1 MDEIKLQV
9 ITKAIEDKKG
19 EEVQIIETRGK
30 SPFYDYVVIATINNY
45 RQGGSIA
52 DEIEEKLALIKEE
65 VNHVEGDS
73 QGSEWILVDCG
84 DIVVH
89 LFTPSERL
97 RVNLEELLLGRKNAY
112 TRKADAE

>member
-1 MDEIKLQV
+1 MNEVKLEV

-19 EEVQIIETRGK
+19 EQVQVIETRGK

-45 RQGGSIA
+45 RQANGIA

-65 VNHVEGDS
+65 INHIEGDN
-73 QGSEWILVDCG
+73 QGSEWVLIDCG
-84 DIVVH
+84 DVIVH

-97 RVNLEELLLGRKNAY
+97 RVNLEELLLGRK
-112 TRKADAE
+112 KQSD